1 MQWQRRK
8 QAMSKADWQKDSSHT
23 MHASEMLQVRRAR
36 RSQMEERLQRL
47 GVDVDWWA
55 ESCE

>member
-1 MQWQRRK
+1 
-8 QAMSKADWQKDSSHT
+8 MSKADWQKDSSHT